1 MSSSELGVAVFE
13 EACRLAAGPLEGI
26 EEPAKAL
33 ARMCEGD
40 AAVLNEARKQASL
53 QLSATNGP
61 LFKQVASLL
70 RRAFELGHWESGF
83 EDTTSI

>member
-1 MSSSELGVAVFE
+1 MSTSERGTAVFE

-33 ARMCEGD
+33 ARMCAGD
-40 AAVLNEARKQASL
+40 AAVLNEARKAATA
-53 QLSATNGP
+53 QLSGTNEP

-83 EDTTSI
+83 EDTSSL